1 MWARYSSAQFDQG
14 AGRHAC
20 NNPYNRAIDEELFA
34 SMQKSK
40 IWSVPHAKFLDM
52 IKPSFLAVDEDED
65 MDAILARTHLVLLTD
80 SGVYYRVAGT
90 SKDPVD
96 FIEWGTDPKDLL
108 APSQH
113 TILKQYKMN
122 PHLHKYPQQYFGDLA
137 WSQELLRRVLNGE
150 SIPRSSTVLGS
161 SLFGV
166 HAERTVSAFRP

>member
-20 NNPYNRAIDEELFA
+20 NNPYNRTIDEALFA
-34 SMQKSK
+34 DMQKSK
-40 IWSVPHAKFLDM
+40 IWSAPHDKFVSM

-65 MDAILARTHLVLLTD
+65 MDAILARTHIVLLTD
-80 SGVYYRVAGT
+80 SGIYYRIAGT

-113 TILKQYKMN
+113 MIFKQYKMN
-122 PHLHKYPQQYFGDLA
+122 PHLHKYPEEYFRDLA

-150 SIPRSSTVLGS
+150 TIPRSSTVLGS
-161 SLFGV
+161 SLFGIRT
-166 HAERTVSAFRP
+166 ERTFCLIQP

>member
-1 MWARYSSAQFDQG
+1 MPPCGQGTRLLNLIKAQDVTT
-14 AGRHAC
+14 
-20 NNPYNRAIDEELFA
+20 IDEALFA
-34 SMQKSK
+34 DMQKPK
-40 IWSVPHAKFLDM
+40 IWSAPRDKFVSV

-65 MDAILARTHLVLLTD
+65 MDAILARTHIVLLTD
-80 SGVYYRVAGT
+80 SGIYYRIAGT

-113 TILKQYKMN
+113 MIFKQYKMN
-122 PHLHKYPQQYFGDLA
+122 PRLYKYPEEYFRDLV

-150 SIPRSSTVLGS
+150 TIPRSSTVLGS

-166 HAERTVSAFRP
+166 HTERTFFTIQP